1 MKLAR
6 TTTGKYVV
14 EAVIKALDV
23 LEVFE
28 TSETL
33 SLNEISKRVS
43 LNKSRTFRLL
53 HTLAERGYI
62 ERCAGGTQYKL
73 GLKLLE
79 RAASIDRN
87 LKQLA
92 RAPMLKLQERF
103 NETVNLGVLDD
114 YRDVLFLD
122 IVETSR
128 PFRMTATV
136 GCRIPA
142 HRTALGMAILAF
154 LDMEDPASPIHVIR
168 EKLGERPARQL
179 YRELQSI
186 RERGYAIDNELCEP
200 GVCCLG
206 AAIRSAGGLPVASIS
221 VAGPAR
227 RILVNEKKIALALLA
242 ACKEISGY
250 LGYEASPAVVG
261 LSSAPRIQPK
271 LARTNGQGAK
281 ALAMR

>member
-33 SLNEISKRVS
+33 SLNEISKRVG

-53 HTLAERGYI
+53 QTLAERGYI
-62 ERCAGGTQYKL
+62 ERCADGTQYKL

-79 RAASIDRN
+79 RAAGIDRN

-92 RAPMLKLQERF
+92 RGPMLRLQERF

-142 HRTALGMAILAF
+142 HQTALGMAILAF
-154 LDMEDPASPIHVIR
+154 LDMEDPASPAHAIR
-168 EKLGERPARQL
+168 EKLGERPARL
-179 YRELQSI
+179 LSRELQKI
-186 RERGYAIDNELCEP
+186 RERGYAIDNEQCEP
-200 GVCCLG
+200 GVGCIG
-206 AAIRSAGGLPVASIS
+206 AAIRSASGLPVASIS
-221 VAGPAR
+221 VAGHVR
-227 RILVNEKKIALALLA
+227 RILVNEKKIALALLT
-242 ACKEISGY
+242 ACREISGY

-261 LSSAPRIQPK
+261 LSSAPRIQPR
-271 LARTNGQGAK
+271 LAHTSGQSAK

>member
-33 SLNEISKRVS
+33 SLNEISKRVG

-53 HTLAERGYI
+53 HTLAERGYV
-62 ERCAGGTQYKL
+62 ERCSDGTQYKL

-79 RAASIDRN
+79 RAAGIDRN

-92 RAPMLKLQERF
+92 RGPMLKLQERF

-114 YRDVLFLD
+114 YKDVLFLD

-142 HRTALGMAILAF
+142 HRTALGKAILAF
-154 LDMEDPASPIHVIR
+154 LDMEDSASPIHIIKD
-168 EKLGERPARQL
+168 KLGERSARVL
-179 YRELQSI
+179 YRELQQI
-186 RERGYAIDNELCEP
+186 RERGYAIDDEQCEP
-200 GVCCLG
+200 GVGCIG
-206 AAIRSAGGLPVASIS
+206 AAIRSVNGVPVASIS
-221 VAGPAR
+221 VAGPVA
-227 RILVNEKKIALALLA
+227 RILVSEKKIASALLA
-242 ACKEISGY
+242 ACREISGY
-250 LGYEASPAVVG
+250 LGYQASPAVVG
-261 LSSAPRIQPK
+261 LSKAVRIQPK
-271 LARTNGQGAK
+271 LARTNGLGAK
-281 ALAMR
+281 ALAMC

>member
-6 TTTGKYVV
+6 TTAGKYVV

-33 SLNEISKRVS
+33 SLNEISKRVR

-53 HTLAERGYI
+53 HTLAERGYV
-62 ERCAGGTQYKL
+62 ERCDDGSQYKL

-92 RAPMLKLQERF
+92 RGPMLKLQERF

-114 YRDVLFLD
+114 YKEVLFLD

-128 PFRMTATV
+128 PFRMSAIV
-136 GCRIPA
+136 GSRIPTN
-142 HRTALGMAILAF
+142 RTALGKAMLAL
-154 LDMEDPASPIHVIR
+154 LDVRDAASLDHVFADQ
-168 EKLGERPARQL
+168 LGERLSRAL
-179 YRELQSI
+179 GRELEEI
-186 RERGYAIDNELCEP
+186 RQRGYALDKEECEP
-200 GVCCLG
+200 GVGCIG
-206 AAIRSAGGLPVASIS
+206 AAIRNAAGEPIAAIS
-221 VAGPAR
+221 VSGPLH
-227 RILVNEKKIALALLA
+227 RILTREKKIASTLLA
-242 ACKEISGY
+242 ACREISAY
-250 LGYEASPAVVG
+250 LGYEASPAVVS
-261 LSSAPRIQPK
+261 LSRAPRIQPIPS
-271 LARTNGQGAK
+271 RTNGQGSRVPAG
-281 ALAMR
+281 R

>member
-23 LEVFE
+23 LDVFE
-28 TSETL
+28 TSEVL
-33 SLNEISKRVS
+33 SLNEISRRVG

-53 HTLAERGYI
+53 HTLAERGYV
-62 ERCAGGTQYKL
+62 ERCDDGSQYKL

-79 RAASIDRN
+79 RAAGIDRN

-136 GCRIPA
+136 GCRIPT
-142 HRTALGMAILAF
+142 HRTALGKAILAL
-154 LDMEDPASPIHVIR
+154 LDLQGPTSLDR
-168 EKLGERPARQL
+168 LFGDQLGERLFRTL
-179 YRELQSI
+179 CRELEQI
-186 RERGYAIDNELCEP
+186 RQRGYAIDKEECEP
-200 GVCCLG
+200 GVGCIG
-206 AAIRSAGGLPVASIS
+206 AAIRNAGGEPVAAIS
-221 VAGPAR
+221 VSGPLH
-227 RILVNEKKIALALLA
+227 RILANEKKIASTLLS
-242 ACKEISGY
+242 ACREISKY
-250 LGYEASPAVVG
+250 LGYETSPAVVR
-261 LSSAPRIQPK
+261 LSSSRRVNPK
-271 LARTNGQGAK
+271 LSRTNGQGA
-281 ALAMR
+281 AVPVAR

>member
-33 SLNEISKRVS
+33 SLNEISKRVG

-53 HTLAERGYI
+53 HTLAERGYV
-62 ERCAGGTQYKL
+62 ERCDDGSQYKL

-79 RAASIDRN
+79 RAASIDRS

-92 RAPMLKLQERF
+92 RGPMLKLQERF

-114 YRDVLFLD
+114 YKDVLFLD

-136 GCRIPA
+136 GCRIPT
-142 HRTALGMAILAF
+142 HRTALGKAMLAV
-154 LDMEDPASPIHVIR
+154 LDVHDAASLDRICG
-168 EKLGERPARQL
+168 EQFGERLSREL
-179 YRELQSI
+179 YREMELI
-186 RERGYAIDNELCEP
+186 RQRGYAIDKEECEP
-200 GVCCLG
+200 GVGCIG
-206 AAIRSAGGLPVASIS
+206 AAIRNAASDPIGAIS
-221 VAGPAR
+221 VSGPLH
-227 RILVNEKKIALALLA
+227 RILANEKKIASTLLA
-242 ACKEISGY
+242 ACRGISKY
-250 LGYEASPAVVG
+250 FGYET
-261 LSSAPRIQPK
+261 SSAIVRLRDVRRLNSK
-271 LARTNGQGAK
+271 LHRTNGQSARIPAG
-281 ALAMR
+281 R